1 MTREANDSSTSFPR
15 WVALASL
22 GLALWLFFANAAPAV
37 QERGEL
43 ETMSQDLEQLRQSYD
58 VAIHEARLA
67 RGSGTQQDLQGL
79 LVAIDR
85 LGLTPAELCT
95 LHPEPPPV
103 DVEAGAGGSRRPGT
117 RTKFP

>member
-22 GLALWLFFANAAPAV
+22 GAALWLFFANAVPAV
-37 QERGEL
+37 RERAEL
-43 ETMSQDLEQLRQSYD
+43 ETLSQDLEQLRQSYD
-58 VAIHEARLA
+58 LAIHEARLS
-67 RGSGTQQDLQGL
+67 RGAGTQQDLQGL

-85 LGLTPAELCT
+85 MGLTPAELCA
-95 LHPEPPPV
+95 LHPAPPPTTE
-103 DVEAGAGGSRRPGT
+103 DGAPAARAP